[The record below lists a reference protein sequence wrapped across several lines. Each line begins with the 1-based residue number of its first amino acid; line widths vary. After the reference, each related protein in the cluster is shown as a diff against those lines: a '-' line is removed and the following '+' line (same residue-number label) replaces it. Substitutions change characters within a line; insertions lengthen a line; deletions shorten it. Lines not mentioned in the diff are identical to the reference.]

1 MKAAKAVL
9 FGMLAAALV
18 LSACAA
24 PPAPTE
30 APPLPPAQPTSEEP
44 MAEPP
49 IPEAIT
55 VVIGFTSSLTG
66 SQEVSSKRQV
76 NGFNLWMEQVNADGG
91 ITLTDGTIVTFAAVT
106 YDDESNAERVQELY
120 TRLITEDNAD
130 FLISP
135 YSSGLT
141 SAASIVAEQQGQ
153 VMVTAGAADDLAY
166 KTGNTGLFQL
176 YTPAS
181 LYMSST
187 VDMLGE
193 LDPDAKIALV
203 HESDKFST
211 SVIEGI
217 KPYLEAAGFEV
228 VLEEGYASDTADFGP
243 IVNKIAGSGA
253 TVLLGGGHYNDGTA
267 LARALYDRK
276 IGLDFVYL
284 LVAPAD
290 TKFPELGDAALGV
303 ATSSQWEL
311 AATHT
316 EAEASNLGIE
326 WFGPTG
332 EEFAAA
338 YEAAYGDPPTYH
350 VAGGYAAGL
359 LLQKAILDAELGRQR
374 CGQGC
379 SERNEPVHLL
389 WRYPVRHVRG
399 GPRPADRTQDGRGPV
414 ADERGGRTGA
424 GDHRAGGCGHGRS
437 ALPDS
442 DPLAHKRVHP
452 SGTLTRCIQ
461 LPMVATQ
468 VDRPE

>member
-1 MKAAKAVL
+1 MKDKFVRL
-9 FGMLAAALV
+9 FALLMVASLFLAACGPQATQ
-18 LSACAA
+18 A
-24 PPAPTE
+24 PPEPAATE
-30 APPLPPAQPTSEEP
+30 APAEPAATEAPAEP
-44 MAEPP
+44 MEK
-49 IPEAIT
+49 T

-76 NGFNLWMEQVNADGG
+76 NGFNLWLEQVNEAGG
-91 ITLTDGTIVTFAAVT
+91 VTLSDGTVVKFDFKT

-120 TRLITEDNAD
+120 TRLINEDNAD

-141 SAASIVAEQQGQ
+141 SAASIVAEQNGK
-153 VMVTAGAADDLAY
+153 VLVTTGAADDATY
-166 KTGNTGLFQL
+166 QTGNTSLFQL

-187 VDMLGE
+187 VDMLKQ
-193 LDPDAKIALV
+193 LDPEAKIALV

-211 SVIEGI
+211 SVVEGI
-217 KPYLEAAGFEV
+217 KPYLEANGFEI
-228 VLEEGYASDTADFGP
+228 VLEEGYASETTDFGP

-276 IGLDFVYL
+276 IGLKFAYL

-290 TKFPELGDAALGV
+290 SKFPELGDAALGI

-316 EAEASNLGIE
+316 EAEAANLGME

-332 EEFAAA
+332 EDFAAA

-359 LLQKAILDAELGRQR
+359 VLQKAIIDADSVDPEAVKAALNAMNLMTFYGGIQFDTSEEAHGLQIAHKMVVAQWQKNEAGELTR
-374 CGQGC
+374 
-379 SERNEPVHLL
+379 VIIA
-389 WRYPVRHVRG
+389 
-399 GPRPADRTQDGRGPV
+399 PADV
-414 ADERGGRTGA
+414 ATA
-424 GDHRAGGCGHGRS
+424 
-437 ALPDS
+437 
-442 DPLAHKRVHP
+442 DPLYPIPVP
-452 SGTLTRCIQ
+452 
-461 LPMVATQ
+461 
-468 VDRPE
+468 